1 MSKRKKGLRIDRLIL
16 LILIVVAIGGGIYFG
31 ISKGKEKVEEIA
43 NKSETKE
50 QTKEKETKPDITFHM
65 TATGDV
71 LCHNTQ
77 YFDAYI
83 PSEDTYDFSYM
94 FEDVKKY
101 FDSGDISVG
110 TIETSFAGKDV
121 GYSNYPL
128 FNSPDELA
136 RDLKELGYDVMA
148 TATNHCL
155 DKGIKGHF
163 RTLEVLDSNG
173 IAHMGT
179 YSSEKAS
186 KEILIKEVKGI
197 KIAFMNYTY
206 GTNGIPVPD
215 GYGYAINMI
224 NKDKMKSDIEKA
236 RELGAEL
243 ISVNMHWGEEYREQ
257 PTQEQKEL
265 ADFLFENG
273 VDLILGSHTHCLEP
287 MEKRTVTLKD
297 GTTKDGFVVYSL
309 GNFMSGQNH
318 ENSRQSVIL
327 DIQITKHGD
336 TDKFTID
343 SIKYTPI
350 YMYNIYNG
358 KALNAF
364 KVMDIRE
371 EIRKYE
377 AGDTSI
383 GAGLYETLLS
393 ELEHVEKVMGPDI
406 VQ

>member
-1 MSKRKKGLRIDRLIL
+1 MNRKKKRGIRIGRVFLLL
-16 LILIVVAIGGGIYFG
+16 LILAAIIGGVCFLV
-31 ISKGKEKVEEIA
+31 SKKDDIGSKKSDSSEQEPEKEKVE
-43 NKSETKE
+43 
-50 QTKEKETKPDITFHM
+50 DITFNM
-65 TATGDV
+65 TVTGDV

-94 FEDVKKY
+94 FDDVKKY
-101 FDSGDISVG
+101 FDAGDICVG
-110 TIETSFAGKDV
+110 TMETNFAGKDI

-155 DKGIKGHF
+155 DKGIKGMF
-163 RTLEVLDSNG
+163 RTIEVLHNNG
-173 IAHMGT
+173 IENYGT
-179 YSSEKAS
+179 YLTKEDSEK
-186 KEILIKEVKGI
+186 ILIKDVKGV
-197 KIAFMNYTY
+197 KIAFLTYDY
-206 GTNGIPVPD
+206 GTNGIPIPD
-215 GYGYAINMI
+215 GYEYAISMI
-224 NKDKMKSDIEKA
+224 DKNKMQADIKKA
-236 RELGAEL
+236 REEGAEL

-257 PTQEQKEL
+257 PTAEQKEL
-265 ADFLFENG
+265 ADFLFKNG
-273 VDLILGSHTHCLEP
+273 VDLVLGSHTHCLEP
-287 MEKRTVTLKD
+287 MERRTVELED
-297 GTTKDGFVVYSL
+297 GTTKDGFIVYSL

-327 DIQITKHGD
+327 NIQITKHGD
-336 TDKFTID
+336 DGKFTID

-371 EIRKYE
+371 ELSKYE
-377 AGDTSI
+377 SGDTSI
-383 GAGLYETLLS
+383 GSSLYNTLQS
-393 ELEHVEKVMGPDI
+393 ELEHVEKVMGPEL
-406 VQ
+406 